1 MSTIRSNFDHTIHV
15 IVLPAGERPST
26 MTQRRACSR
35 ARSTTARYRSSRTAE
50 LRKVAR
56 AAMIA

>member
-15 IVLPAGERPST
+15 IVLPAGEPPST
-26 MTQRRACSR
+26 IAQRRACPR
-35 ARSTTARYRSSRTAE
+35 ARSTTARHRSSCTAE

-56 AAMIA
+56 AAATA